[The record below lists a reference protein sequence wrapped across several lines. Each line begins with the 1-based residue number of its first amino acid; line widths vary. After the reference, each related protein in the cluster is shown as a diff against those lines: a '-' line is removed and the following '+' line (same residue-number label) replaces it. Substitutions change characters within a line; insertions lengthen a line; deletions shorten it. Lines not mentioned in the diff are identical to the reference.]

1 MKLIGW
7 GGECNVYLTEKGV
20 FKEYDGKPDA
30 KSARDTQI
38 KLSYYDLAPEVY
50 SAVKKIR
57 KLDGRWSGWGYYCE
71 EAKCFDEDTMDRF
84 YDDMLEVELEYER
97 EEVDD
102 KLWAF
107 LGWEYTDFHIGN
119 YGYVTRGNR
128 KVLVIV
134 DTTIRSFD
142 FNDEE
147 AAVTV

>member
-1 MKLIGW
+1 MELIGW
-7 GGECNVYLTEKGV
+7 GGECTVYLTEKGV
-20 FKEYDGKPDA
+20 FKEYDSKPDA
-30 KSARDTQI
+30 KSARDMQI

-57 KLDGRWSGWGYYCE
+57 EVDGRWSGWGYYCE
-71 EAKCFDEDTMDRF
+71 EAECFDEDTV
-84 YDDMLEVELEYER
+84 DMWSDGDTEEELEYER

-102 KLWAF
+102 KLWAI

-119 YGYVTRGNR
+119 YGYVTRGDT

-134 DTTIRSFD
+134 DTTVRSFD

-147 AAVTV
+147 AAVTA